1 MRSFAFSLFLFRR
14 RSAVPHLPLNRIDML
29 LDTGI
34 IFSAQGEGI
43 GGRLPMERWET
54 RVSECLFSHAVSPFR
69 SKMHKTCFLLYIT
82 RASLLATLLLF
93 FSPSCCFPLFYDPSP
108 RLLRFSFSFSF
119 LCFLFIRSVIHT
131 DADVTH
137 TAIQSGIKGDPLS
150 FKKLLK
156 QNKQIKDKN
165 LSLVLPF
172 AQRPSF
178 TRPASAVMFQCH
190 QRQEIGCYSI

>member
-1 MRSFAFSLFLFRR
+1 MTYFRFLSSLCKKIKSMHSKIAFFCIQPVLVPPAFSSPSSPFK
-14 RSAVPHLPLNRIDML
+14 PNRYVARH
-29 LDTGI
+29 I
-34 IFSAQGEGI
+34 IFSAQGEGT
-43 GGRLPMERWET
+43 GGGCRWRDGR
-54 RVSECLFSHAVSPFR
+54 RVCPSACSLMQSLLFR

-137 TAIQSGIKGDPLS
+137 TAIQSGISGIKEILS
-150 FKKLLK
+150 HSK
-156 QNKQIKDKN
+156 
-165 LSLVLPF
+165 S
-172 AQRPSF
+172 S
-178 TRPASAVMFQCH
+178 
-190 QRQEIGCYSI
+190 